1 MRNHMPDSLEDRP
14 ITLTAWLLGGAVIAL
29 IIALMA

>member
-1 MRNHMPDSLEDRP
+1 MRNTMPDSLEDRP
-14 ITLTAWLLGGAVIAL
+14 ITLTAWLLGGSVIAL